1 METIDGS
8 DQNPAR
14 MPMQTIPLAALMAS
28 VLSLSQPAD
37 LAAKPAAPVQA
48 KPVADGAVET
58 PQRWFREG
66 ALAARRARGEHAGS
80 AKNIILFLGD
90 GMSLTTITT
99 ARIFEGQREGASGE
113 ENRLAF
119 EEFPYT
125 ALSRT
130 YEVDAQ
136 TPESAGTMSA
146 IMTGIKTRFG
156 VLGVTQEARRGDC
169 ASSEGKAALSALEL
183 AAAAGLAT
191 GIVTT
196 TSITHATPAATYAH
210 TPDRDWEFDS
220 AMPAEARTAGCID
233 IARQFVAHA
242 ANGQIDVAFGGGR
255 RGFLPMTMAD
265 PEYPK
270 QHGKRGDGRDLIAQ
284 WKRIPDARFV
294 WNAAQFA
301 ALDPAQ
307 PGPVLGL
314 FEPEHLHYVHD
325 RATNGA
331 GEPSLAEMT
340 AKAIALL
347 ERNHDGFFLMVEGG
361 RIDHAHHRGNAYRAL
376 EETVAFSDAVRAAT
390 AATDVEDTLILV
402 TADHSHTLSMAGYPK
417 RGNPILGKV
426 RGFDEDEPSAAGLR
440 RDGAGHSYTTLGY
453 ANGPGHLAASNRQPA
468 GTKRFPHEP
477 SRQDAAAVPRPDLDD
492 VDTTDPDYLQESA
505 VPMKDE
511 THSGE
516 DVAVFARGP
525 GAEGVH
531 GSFEQNALFH
541 LMVQANPPMR
551 RLLCRRGDCSDGKV
565 PDRLP
570 AASTSA
576 D

>member
-1 METIDGS
+1 MATIGDL
-8 DQNPAR
+8 DQNPVR
-14 MPMQTIPLAALMAS
+14 MPNQPIPLAILMAS

-37 LAAKPAAPVQA
+37 LAAKEAGPKQATPTEANAA
-48 KPVADGAVET
+48 ET
-58 PQRWFREG
+58 PQRWFRDG

-80 AKNIILFLGD
+80 ARNIILFLGD
-90 GMSLTTITT
+90 GMSLTTITA
-99 ARIFEGQREGASGE
+99 ARIFEGQRNGASGE
-113 ENRLAF
+113 EHRLAF

-156 VLGVTQEARRGDC
+156 VVGVTQNVRRGDC
-169 ASSEGKAALSALEL
+169 ASSQGQAALSALEL
-183 AAAAGLAT
+183 ASAAGLAT

-220 AMPAEARTAGCID
+220 AMPDKARAAGCID
-233 IARQFVAHA
+233 IARQFVEHA
-242 ANGQIDVAFGGGR
+242 AHGQIDVAFGGGR
-255 RGFLPMTMAD
+255 RGFLPATMAD
-265 PEYPK
+265 PEYPQ
-270 QHGKRGDGRDLIAQ
+270 QHGKRSDDRDLIAQ
-284 WKRIPDARFV
+284 WNRIPDARFV
-294 WNAAQFA
+294 WNATQFA
-301 ALDPAQ
+301 ALDPAR

-314 FEPEHLHYVHD
+314 FEPEHLHYMHD
-325 RATNGA
+325 RAADGA
-331 GEPSLAEMT
+331 GEPTLAEMT

-347 ERNHDGFFLMVEGG
+347 KRDHDGFFLMIEGG

-376 EETVAFSDAVRAAT
+376 EETVAFSDAVRAAAT
-390 AATDVEDTLILV
+390 ATDADDTLILV
-402 TADHSHTLSMAGYPK
+402 TADHSHTLTMAGYPK

-426 RGFDEDEPSAAGLR
+426 RGFDEDEPSAASLR
-440 RDGAGHSYTTLGY
+440 RDGAGQSYTTLGY

-468 GTKRFPHEP
+468 GTKRFPHAP
-477 SRQDAAAVPRPDLDD
+477 AHHDAAAVQRPDLDD
-492 VDTTDPDYLQESA
+492 VDTTEPDYLQESA

-511 THSGE
+511 THGGE
-516 DVAVFARGP
+516 DVVVFARGP

-531 GSFEQNALFH
+531 GSFEQNVLFH
-541 LMVQANPPMR
+541 LMVQANRPIR
-551 RLLCRRGDCSDGKV
+551 RLLCRRGDCSAGKV

-570 AASTSA
+570 AALTSTH
-576 D
+576 